1 MKFKRL
7 GIVITMGLMAAGLGY
22 GNDRGAPVVEV
33 IQPERIKT
41 QPYEE
46 DDFLRIRRERYS
58 NGNGPNVRE
67 FLYFSRWHEYLD
79 ELAEEKLREKEYEES
94 LRQYEKEKEK
104 VDRKNS
110 KIRQQN
116 QSSGGTNVPQGNS
129 VDISKIQNTED
140 STTKGN

>member
-46 DDFLRIRRERYS
+46 DDFLRIS
-58 NGNGPNVRE
+58 PNVRE

-94 LRQYEKEKEK
+94 LRQYEKEKER

-129 VDISKIQNTED
+129 VDISKIQNTEE